1 MSETTENNTT
11 PEPIPCPEVLIPS
24 ADDLEEIIIFIGNT
38 YGWEYIQPIEEILGA
53 FPLSHTWPDDL
64 DFPELEWEGK
74 IQAIIEEFK
83 LFPIVKIAEFL
94 KVSLTVVVPP
104 FGITVDAKKLFEDPN
119 YKTEL
124 LAELEES
131 LGLDVIDELMDDFS
145 AENWNGEFGI
155 DIPKIKLAKAWKEL
169 IEELK
174 KIFMTGGFSAIADI
188 IDKEPVKT
196 IIKAIK
202 EAAPEPIGFFLE
214 LIPSFL
220 QGGYEF
226 DADALFKQLRKEAEE
241 AGVELRDY
249 LLETEIPFVS
259 EVPSILGLDDVLPKT
274 LGDLIDLD
282 KTGEHK
288 KIDFPRWDEQRLF
301 ERFKTFMKDLPQI
314 LLEACLAKLTEL
326 IQYFIPP
333 TIPIPFTLC
342 TFLSLLGFPK
352 QIDVVELAL
361 EGT

>member
-1 MSETTENNTT
+1 MSEGNSKSVAVD
-11 PEPIPCPEVLIPS
+11 CPEVLIPS
-24 ADDLEEIIIFIGNT
+24 ADDLEKIIIFIGNR
-38 YGWEYIQPIEEILGA
+38 YGWEYIQPIQEILGA

-94 KVSLTVVVPP
+94 KVNMTVVVPP
-104 FGITVDAKKLFEDPN
+104 FGITVNAKKLFEDPG
-119 YKTEL
+119 YKLEL
-124 LAELEES
+124 LDQLEKS
-131 LGLDVIDELMDDFS
+131 LGLDVIESLMDDFS

-174 KIFMTGGFSAIADI
+174 KIFMTGGFSAIAKL
-188 IDKEPVKT
+188 IDEEPVKS

-202 EAAPEPIGFFLE
+202 EAAPEPIGFFLS

-226 DADALFKQLRKEAEE
+226 DADALFK
-241 AGVELRDY
+241 ELREQAKKEGLELKE
-249 LLETEIPFVS
+249 LLLQTEIPFVS
-259 EVPSILGLDDVLPKT
+259 DVPPILGLDDILPET
-274 LGDLIDLD
+274 LGDLIDFD
-282 KTGEHK
+282 AK
-288 KIDFPRWDEQRLF
+288 KEFKKFDFPRWDEQRLF
-301 ERFKTFMKDLPQI
+301 ERFKTFIKDLPQI
-314 LLEACLAKLTEL
+314 LFEACLAKLTEL

-333 TIPIPFTLC
+333 EIPIPFTLC
-342 TFLSLLGFPK
+342 TFLTVLGFPK

-361 EGT
+361 EGA